1 MYIHLLSIQVAIPTF
16 RDPGASAEVL
26 EDMLAHASMEE
37 ERLSNML
44 ALEKMEE
51 ERLSGMLSS
60 VTAQEDARG
69 AAADRKWGG
78 AADQYSDVYEP
89 W

>member
-1 MYIHLLSIQVAIPTF
+1 MAIPTF
-16 RDPGASAEVL
+16 RDPEASAEVL

-44 ALEKMEE
+44 ALERMEE

-60 VTAQEDARG
+60 VTAQQDEAWGG
-69 AAADRKWGG
+69 AANRKWGG
-78 AADQYSDVYEP
+78 AADRYSDDVSEP